1 VKGVSCWTWM
11 TARSAEK
18 RAMQPD
24 SDSEEQD
31 RDILKQ
37 VRDAAAKR
45 ILFLPHAV
53 NKMNSPDRMITTE
66 DVRSAVSC
74 GIVIEEYPEDA
85 RGHSCLM
92 LGWGEQKTVRCT
104 LYLRPSSNTWL
115 SAPRICP
122 VRSNGNPTGRP
133 EGRGRHG
140 MSLL

>member
-1 VKGVSCWTWM
+1 MKGVSCWTWM

-92 LGWGEQKTVRCT
+92 LGWGEENRPLHVVLAPKFE
-104 LYLRPSSNTWL
+104 YLAISTAYLPSPQQWEPDWQT
-115 SAPRICP
+115 R
-122 VRSNGNPTGRP
+122 RKR
-133 EGRGRHG
+133 
-140 MSLL
+140 